1 MTGGGAGLLAGRKAL
16 ITGGGSGIGAA
27 TCRRFVAEGA
37 AVVVLDRDEDA
48 ARAVAE
54 EVGGHAI
61 PCDVA
66 DRDALAAAVE
76 ESVDVLDGL
85 TTLFN
90 NAGFGMLKPLHTY
103 SDDEWDRLL
112 AVNLT
117 ATFVATRSAVPHLR
131 ASGNG
136 SIINNVGGVGVR
148 PTRGEAPY
156 SAAKAGMIALTK
168 SAAVEY
174 APEIRV
180 NVVSPTFA
188 ETALTAPLLGD
199 PGLRADVEARIP
211 FGRVGT
217 ADEVADAV
225 VFLASDLSR
234 YVTGL
239 DLVVDGGAQLVSAQ
253 ADHLLKAFLDS

>member
-1 MTGGGAGLLAGRKAL
+1 MSALLAGRKAL
-16 ITGGGSGIGAA
+16 VTGGGSGIGAA
-27 TCRRFVAEGA
+27 TCRRFAREGA
-37 AVVVLDRDEDA
+37 RVVVLDRDGDA
-48 ARAVAE
+48 AAEVARD
-54 EVGGHAI
+54 VGGHAI
-61 PCDVA
+61 RCDVA

-76 ESVDVLDGL
+76 EAVGVLGGL

-90 NAGFGMLKPLHTY
+90 NAGFGMLKSFHHY
-103 SDDEWDRLL
+103 SDAEWDRLL
-112 AVNLT
+112 SVNLT
-117 ATFVATRSAVPHLR
+117 ATFVAMRAAVPHLQR
-131 ASGNG
+131 SGNG
-136 SIINNVGGVGVR
+136 SVINNVGGVGVR

-156 SAAKAGMIALTK
+156 SAAKAGMIALSK
-168 SAAVEY
+168 AAAVEY
-174 APEIRV
+174 APDVRV

-188 ETALTAPLLGD
+188 ETALTAPLLSD
-199 PGLRADVEARIP
+199 AGLRADVESRIP

-253 ADHLLKAFLDS
+253 ADHLLKAFLD

>member
-1 MTGGGAGLLAGRKAL
+1 VTGLLAGRKAL
-16 ITGGGSGIGAA
+16 VTGGGSGIGAA
-27 TCRRFVAEGA
+27 TCRRFVEEGA
-37 AVVVLDRDEDA
+37 SVVVLDRDADA
-48 ARAVAE
+48 AAAVADE
-54 EVGGHAI
+54 IGGHAI

-76 ESVDVLDGL
+76 EAADVLDGL

-90 NAGFGMLKPLHTY
+90 NAGFGMLKTLHTY

-117 ATFVATRSAVPHLR
+117 ATFVATRAAVPHLR
-131 ASGNG
+131 ASGGG
-136 SIINNVGGVGVR
+136 SIVNNVGGVGVR
-148 PTRGEAPY
+148 PTRGEGPY
-156 SAAKAGMIALTK
+156 SAAKAGMIALSK
-168 SAAVEY
+168 AAAVEY

-188 ETALTAPLLGD
+188 DTALTAPLLAD
-199 PGLRADVEARIP
+199 AGLRADVESRIP

-217 ADEVADAV
+217 AGEVADAV

-253 ADHLLKAFLDS
+253 ADHLLKAFLDA

>member
-1 MTGGGAGLLAGRKAL
+1 MSGLLAGRKAL
-16 ITGGGSGIGAA
+16 VTGGGSGIGAA
-27 TCRRFVAEGA
+27 TCRRFVEEGA
-37 AVVVLDRDEDA
+37 SVAVLDRDAEA
-48 ARAVAE
+48 ATAVAD

-76 ESVDVLDGL
+76 EASDVLDGL
-85 TTLFN
+85 TTVFN
-90 NAGFGMLKPLHTY
+90 NAGFGMLKSLHTY

-117 ATFVATRSAVPHLR
+117 AAFVVVRAAVPHLR
-131 ASGNG
+131 ASGNA
-136 SIINNVGGVGVR
+136 SIVNNVGGVGVR
-148 PTRGEAPY
+148 PTRGEGPY
-156 SAAKAGMIALTK
+156 SAAKAGMIALSK
-168 SAAVEY
+168 AAAVEY

-188 ETALTAPLLGD
+188 DTALTAPLLSD
-199 PGLRADVEARIP
+199 PGLRADVESRIP

-217 ADEVADAV
+217 AGEVADAV

-253 ADHLLKAFLDS
+253 ADHLLKAFLDP

>member
-1 MTGGGAGLLAGRKAL
+1 MSRLLEGRKAL
-16 ITGGGSGIGAA
+16 VTGGGSGIGAA
-27 TCRRFVAEGA
+27 TCRRFAAEGA
-37 AVVVLDRDEDA
+37 SVVVLDRDGDA
-48 ARAVAE
+48 AAAVAS

-76 ESVDVLDGL
+76 EAVDVLDGL

-90 NAGFGMLKPLHTY
+90 NAGFGMLKTLHTY
-103 SDDEWDRLL
+103 SDDEWDRLV

-117 ATFVATRSAVPHLR
+117 ATFVAIRSAVPYLR
-131 ASGNG
+131 KSGNG
-136 SIINNVGGVGVR
+136 SIVNNVGGVGVR
-148 PTRGEAPY
+148 PTRGEGPY

-188 ETALTAPLLGD
+188 ETALTAPLLAD
-199 PGLRADVEARIP
+199 PGLRADVESRIP

-217 ADEVADAV
+217 ADEIADTV

-253 ADHLLKAFLDS
+253 ADHLLKAFLDGS

>member
-1 MTGGGAGLLAGRKAL
+1 MTGLLAGRKAL
-16 ITGGGSGIGAA
+16 VTGGGSGIGAA
-27 TCRRFVAEGA
+27 TCRRFVEEGA
-37 AVVVLDRDEDA
+37 TVVVLDRDGDA
-48 ARAVAE
+48 ASAVAD

-66 DRDALAAAVE
+66 DRDALTAAVE
-76 ESVDVLDGL
+76 EAADVLDGL

-90 NAGFGMLKPLHTY
+90 NAGFGMLKTLHTY

-117 ATFVATRSAVPHLR
+117 ATFVATRAAVPHLR
-131 ASGNG
+131 ASGGG
-136 SIINNVGGVGVR
+136 SIVNNVGGVGVR
-148 PTRGEAPY
+148 PTRGEGPY
-156 SAAKAGMIALTK
+156 SAAKAGMIALSK
-168 SAAVEY
+168 AAAVEY

-188 ETALTAPLLGD
+188 DTALTAPLLAD
-199 PGLRADVEARIP
+199 AGLRADVESRIP

-217 ADEVADAV
+217 ASEVADAV

-253 ADHLLKAFLDS
+253 ADHLLKAFLDA

>member
-1 MTGGGAGLLAGRKAL
+1 MSGLLDGRKAL
-16 ITGGGSGIGAA
+16 VTGGASGIGAA
-27 TCRRFVAEGA
+27 ACRRFVEEGA
-37 AVVVLDRDEDA
+37 SVVVLDRDEDG
-48 ARAVAE
+48 ARAVADQL
-54 EVGGHAI
+54 GAHAI

-66 DRDALAAAVE
+66 DREALANAVE
-76 ESVDVLDGL
+76 EAVDVLDGL

-90 NAGFGMLKPLHTY
+90 NAGFGMLKTFHEY
-103 SDDEWDRLL
+103 SDDEWDRLVS
-112 AVNLT
+112 VNLT
-117 ATFVATRSAVPHLR
+117 ATFVAIRAAVPHLR
-131 ASGNG
+131 AAAGA

-168 SAAVEY
+168 AAAVEY
-174 APEIRV
+174 APDIRV

-188 ETALTAPLLGD
+188 ETPLTAPLLAD
-199 PGLRADVEARIP
+199 PGLRADVEGRIP

-217 ADEVADAV
+217 ADEVADAA

-253 ADHLLKAFLDS
+253 ADHLLKAFLDG

>member
-1 MTGGGAGLLAGRKAL
+1 MTGLLRGRKAL
-16 ITGGGSGIGAA
+16 ITGGASGIGAA
-27 TCRRFVAEGA
+27 ACRRFAAEGA
-37 AVVVLDRDEDA
+37 TVVVLDRDEDGA
-48 ARAVAE
+48 TAVADE
-54 EVGGHAI
+54 LGAHAI

-66 DRDALAAAVE
+66 DREALTNAVE
-76 ESVDVLDGL
+76 EAVDVMDGL

-90 NAGFGMLKPLHTY
+90 NAGFGMLKTFHEY
-103 SDDEWDRLL
+103 SDEEWDRLV

-117 ATFVATRSAVPHLR
+117 ATFVAIRAAVPHLR
-131 ASGNG
+131 RSPGAS
-136 SIINNVGGVGVR
+136 IVNNVGGVGVR

-188 ETALTAPLLGD
+188 ETPLTAPLLAD
-199 PGLRADVEARIP
+199 PGLRADVEGRIP

-217 ADEVADAV
+217 AEEIADAA
-225 VFLASDLSR
+225 VFLASDLAR

-253 ADHLLKAFLDS
+253 ADHLLKGFLDG

>member
-1 MTGGGAGLLAGRKAL
+1 MSGLLEGCKALVTGGA
-16 ITGGGSGIGAA
+16 SGIGAA
-27 TCRRFVAEGA
+27 ACRRFVEEGA
-37 AVVVLDRDEDA
+37 SVVVLDRNEDG
-48 ARAVAE
+48 ARAVADQL
-54 EVGGHAI
+54 GAHAI

-66 DRDALAAAVE
+66 DREALANAVE
-76 ESVDVLDGL
+76 ETVDVLDGL

-90 NAGFGMLKPLHTY
+90 NAGFGMLKTFHEY
-103 SDDEWDRLL
+103 SDDEWDRLVS
-112 AVNLT
+112 VNLT
-117 ATFVATRSAVPHLR
+117 ATFVAIRAAVPHLR
-131 ASGNG
+131 AAGG
-136 SIINNVGGVGVR
+136 ASIINNVGGVGVR

-168 SAAVEY
+168 AAAVEY
-174 APEIRV
+174 APDIRV

-188 ETALTAPLLGD
+188 ETPLTAPLLAD
-199 PGLRADVEARIP
+199 PGLRADVEGRIP

-217 ADEVADAV
+217 ADEVADAA

-253 ADHLLKAFLDS
+253 ADHLLAAFLDG

>member
-1 MTGGGAGLLAGRKAL
+1 MGLLDGRKAL
-16 ITGGGSGIGAA
+16 ITGGASGIGAA
-27 TCRRFVAEGA
+27 ACRRFVAEGA
-37 AVVVLDRDEDA
+37 SVVVLDRNEDG
-48 ARAVAE
+48 ARAVADE
-54 EVGGHAI
+54 LGAHAI

-66 DRDALAAAVE
+66 DREALANAVE
-76 ESVDVLDGL
+76 EAVDVLDGL

-90 NAGFGMLKPLHTY
+90 NAGFGMLKTFHEY
-103 SDDEWDRLL
+103 SDDEWDRLV

-117 ATFVATRSAVPHLR
+117 ATFTAIRAAVPHLR
-131 ASGNG
+131 GASGA

-156 SAAKAGMIALTK
+156 SAAKAGMIALTR

-174 APEIRV
+174 APDIRV

-188 ETALTAPLLGD
+188 ETPLTAPLLAD
-199 PGLRADVEARIP
+199 PGLRADVEGRIP

-217 ADEVADAV
+217 ADEIADAA

-253 ADHLLKAFLDS
+253 ADHLLKAFLDG

>member
-1 MTGGGAGLLAGRKAL
+1 MTGLLAGRKAL
-16 ITGGGSGIGAA
+16 VTGGGSGIGAA

-37 AVVVLDRDEDA
+37 SVVVLDRNGDA
-48 ARAVAE
+48 AAEVAA

-76 ESVDVLDGL
+76 EAVDVLDGL

-90 NAGFGMLKPLHTY
+90 NAGFGMLKSLHTY

-117 ATFVATRSAVPHLR
+117 ATFVAIRAAVPHLR
-131 ASGNG
+131 ASGHG
-136 SIINNVGGVGVR
+136 SVINNVGGVGVR

-156 SAAKAGMIALTK
+156 SAAKAGMLALSK
-168 SAAVEY
+168 GAAVEY
-174 APEIRV
+174 APEVRV

-188 ETALTAPLLGD
+188 ATALTAPLLAD
-199 PGLRADVEARIP
+199 PGVRADVESRIP

-217 ADEVADAV
+217 AEEVADAV

-253 ADHLLKAFLDS
+253 ADHLLKSFLD

>member
-1 MTGGGAGLLAGRKAL
+1 MSGLLAGRKAL
-16 ITGGGSGIGAA
+16 VTGGGSGIGAA
-27 TCRRFVAEGA
+27 TCRRFAAEGA
-37 AVVVLDRDEDA
+37 QVVVLDRDGGTA
-48 ARAVAE
+48 AAVAE

-61 PCDVA
+61 CCDVA
-66 DRDALAAAVE
+66 DRDALAAAVAE
-76 ESVDVLDGL
+76 AAEAMGGL

-90 NAGFGMLKPLHTY
+90 NAGFGMLKTFHDYT
-103 SDDEWDRLL
+103 DAEWDRLL

-117 ATFVATRSAVPHLR
+117 ATFTAMRAAVPHLVR
-131 ASGNG
+131 SGGG
-136 SIINNVGGVGVR
+136 SVINNVGGVGVR

-156 SAAKAGMIALTK
+156 SAAKAGMIALSK
-168 SAAVEY
+168 AAAVEY

-188 ETALTAPLLGD
+188 ETALTAPLLSD
-199 PGLRADVEARIP
+199 AALRADVEGRIP

-253 ADHLLKAFLDS
+253 ADHLLKAFLG

>member
-1 MTGGGAGLLAGRKAL
+1 MSGLLAGRKAL
-16 ITGGGSGIGAA
+16 VTGGGSGIGAA
-27 TCRRFVAEGA
+27 TCRRFVEEGA
-37 AVVVLDRDEDA
+37 SVVVLDRDADA
-48 ARAVAE
+48 ASAVAD

-76 ESVDVLDGL
+76 EAADVLDGL
-85 TTLFN
+85 STLFN
-90 NAGFGMLKPLHTY
+90 NAGFGMLKTLHTY

-117 ATFVATRSAVPHLR
+117 AAFVATRAAVPHLR
-131 ASGNG
+131 VSGHG
-136 SIINNVGGVGVR
+136 AIVNNVGGVGVR
-148 PTRGEAPY
+148 PTRGEGPY
-156 SAAKAGMIALTK
+156 SAAKAGMIALSK
-168 SAAVEY
+168 AAAVEY

-188 ETALTAPLLGD
+188 DTALTAPLLAD
-199 PGLRADVEARIP
+199 AGLRADVESRIP

-217 ADEVADAV
+217 AEEVADAV

-253 ADHLLKAFLDS
+253 ADHLLKAFLDP

>member
-1 MTGGGAGLLAGRKAL
+1 M
-16 ITGGGSGIGAA
+16 
-27 TCRRFVAEGA
+27 
-37 AVVVLDRDEDA
+37 VLDRNADA
-48 ARAVAE
+48 AAAVAGE
-54 EVGGHAI
+54 IGAHAI

-76 ESVDVLDGL
+76 EAADVLDGL
-85 TTLFN
+85 TTLVN
-90 NAGFGMLKPLHTY
+90 NAGFGMLKSLHTY
-103 SDDEWDRLL
+103 ADDEWDRLL

-117 ATFVATRSAVPHLR
+117 ATFVAIRSAVPHLR
-131 ASGNG
+131 ASGDG
-136 SIINNVGGVGVR
+136 SIVNNVGGVGVR

-156 SAAKAGMIALTK
+156 SAAKAGMLALTR

-180 NVVSPTFA
+180 NAVSPTFA
-188 ETALTAPLLGD
+188 ETAMTAPLLAD
-199 PGLRADVEARIP
+199 PGLRHEVESRIP
-211 FGRVGT
+211 FGRVGR
-217 ADEVADAV
+217 ADEVADAA

-253 ADHLLKAFLDS
+253 ADHLLRAFLEG

>member
-1 MTGGGAGLLAGRKAL
+1 MSGLLAGRKAL
-16 ITGGGSGIGAA
+16 VTGGASGIGAA
-27 TCRRFVAEGA
+27 ACRRFVEEGA
-37 AVVVLDRDEDA
+37 AVVVLDRDEDG
-48 ARAVAE
+48 ARAVADE
-54 EVGGHAI
+54 LGAHAI

-66 DRDALAAAVE
+66 DREALANAVE
-76 ESVDVLDGL
+76 EAVDVLDGL

-90 NAGFGMLKPLHTY
+90 NAGFGMLKTFHEY
-103 SDDEWDRLL
+103 SDDEWDRLVS
-112 AVNLT
+112 VNLT
-117 ATFVATRSAVPHLR
+117 ATFVAIRAAVPHLR
-131 ASGNG
+131 AAGG
-136 SIINNVGGVGVR
+136 ASIINNVGGVGVR

-168 SAAVEY
+168 AAAVEY
-174 APEIRV
+174 APDIRV

-188 ETALTAPLLGD
+188 ETPLTAPLLAD
-199 PGLRADVEARIP
+199 PGLRADVEGRIP

-217 ADEVADAV
+217 ADEVADAA

-253 ADHLLKAFLDS
+253 ADHLLKAFLDG

>member
-1 MTGGGAGLLAGRKAL
+1 MTGLLAGRKAL
-16 ITGGGSGIGAA
+16 VTGGGSGIGAA
-27 TCRRFVAEGA
+27 TCRRFVEEGA
-37 AVVVLDRDEDA
+37 SVVVLDRDAGA
-48 ARAVAE
+48 AAAIADE
-54 EVGGHAI
+54 IGGHAI

-76 ESVDVLDGL
+76 EAVDVLDGL

-90 NAGFGMLKPLHTY
+90 NAGFGMLKTLHTY

-117 ATFVATRSAVPHLR
+117 AAFVATRAAVPHLR

-136 SIINNVGGVGVR
+136 AIVNNVGGVGVR
-148 PTRGEAPY
+148 PTRGEGPY
-156 SAAKAGMIALTK
+156 SAAKAGMIALSK
-168 SAAVEY
+168 AAAVEY

-188 ETALTAPLLGD
+188 DTALTAPLLAD
-199 PGLRADVEARIP
+199 AGLRADVESRIP

-253 ADHLLKAFLDS
+253 ADHLLKAFLEP

>member
-1 MTGGGAGLLAGRKAL
+1 VSDLLAGRKAL
-16 ITGGGSGIGAA
+16 VTGGGSGIGAA
-27 TCRRFVAEGA
+27 TCRRFVDEGA
-37 AVVVLDRDEDA
+37 SVVVLDRDADA
-48 ARAVAE
+48 AAAVAE
-54 EVGGHAI
+54 EIGAHAI

-76 ESVDVLDGL
+76 EAVDVLDGL

-90 NAGFGMLKPLHTY
+90 NAGFGMLKTLHTY

-117 ATFVATRSAVPHLR
+117 AAFVATRAAVPHLR

-136 SIINNVGGVGVR
+136 AIVNNVGGVGVR
-148 PTRGEAPY
+148 PTRGEGPY
-156 SAAKAGMIALTK
+156 SAAKAGMIALSK
-168 SAAVEY
+168 AAAVEY
-174 APEIRV
+174 APEVRV

-188 ETALTAPLLGD
+188 DTALTAPLLAD
-199 PGLRADVEARIP
+199 AGLRADVESRIP

-217 ADEVADAV
+217 AEEVADAV

-253 ADHLLKAFLDS
+253 ADHLLKAFLEH

>member
-1 MTGGGAGLLAGRKAL
+1 MGLLEGRKAL
-16 ITGGGSGIGAA
+16 VTGGGSGIGAA
-27 TCRRFVAEGA
+27 TCRRFVEEGA
-37 AVVVLDRDEDA
+37 AVVVLDRDADRGGSVAAELDA
-48 ARAVAE
+48 
-54 EVGGHAI
+54 HFI

-66 DRDALAAAVE
+66 DRDALAGAVE
-76 ESVDVLDGL
+76 ESVDVLGGL

-90 NAGFGMLKPLHTY
+90 NAGFGMLKPLDAYT
-103 SDDEWDRLL
+103 DDEWDRLVS
-112 AVNLT
+112 VNLT
-117 ATFVATRSAVPHLR
+117 ATFVATRAAVPHMR
-131 ASGNG
+131 ASGGG

-174 APEIRV
+174 APDIRV

-188 ETALTAPLLGD
+188 DTAMTAPLLAD
-199 PGLRADVEARIP
+199 PGLRADVESRIP

-217 ADEVADAV
+217 AEEVADTV
-225 VFLASDLSR
+225 VFLASDLAR

-253 ADHLLKAFLDS
+253 ADHLLKAFLDP

>member
-1 MTGGGAGLLAGRKAL
+1 MTGGLLTGRKAL

-27 TCRRFVAEGA
+27 TCRRFVEEGA
-37 AVVVLDRDEDA
+37 TIVVLDRDPDA
-48 ARAVAE
+48 AGVVAAE
-54 EVGGHAI
+54 TGGHAI

-76 ESVDVLDGL
+76 EAVDVMDGL

-90 NAGFGMLKPLHTY
+90 NAGFGMLKTMHTY
-103 SDDEWDRLL
+103 SDDEWDRLV

-117 ATFVATRSAVPHLR
+117 ATFVAIRSAVPHLR
-131 ASGNG
+131 KSGNG
-136 SIINNVGGVGVR
+136 TIVNNVGGVGVR

-180 NVVSPTFA
+180 NVSRPPSP
-188 ETALTAPLLGD
+188 
-199 PGLRADVEARIP
+199 RR
-211 FGRVGT
+211 R
-217 ADEVADAV
+217 
-225 VFLASDLSR
+225 
-234 YVTGL
+234 
-239 DLVVDGGAQLVSAQ
+239 
-253 ADHLLKAFLDS
+253 

>member
-1 MTGGGAGLLAGRKAL
+1 MTGLLAGRKAL
-16 ITGGGSGIGAA
+16 VTGGGAGIGAA
-27 TCRRFVAEGA
+27 ACRRFAAEGA
-37 AVVVLDRDEDA
+37 SVVVLDRDGDA
-48 ARAVAE
+48 ADAVASE
-54 EVGGHAI
+54 IGGRAI
-61 PCDVA
+61 RCDVA
-66 DRDALAAAVE
+66 DREALAAAIDDAAE
-76 ESVDVLDGL
+76 AMDGL

-90 NAGFGMLKPLHTY
+90 NAGFGMLKTLHTY

-117 ATFVATRSAVPHLR
+117 ATFVAIRAAVPHLR
-131 ASGNG
+131 RTGNG
-136 SIINNVGGVGVR
+136 SVINNVGGVGVR

-156 SAAKAGMIALTK
+156 SAAKAGMIALSK
-168 SAAVEY
+168 AAAVEY

-188 ETALTAPLLGD
+188 DTPLTAPLLAD
-199 PGLRADVEARIP
+199 PGMRADVEGRIP

-217 ADEVADAV
+217 AEEVADAV
-225 VFLASDLSR
+225 VFLASDLAR

-253 ADHLLKAFLDS
+253 ADHLLKAFLT

>member
-1 MTGGGAGLLAGRKAL
+1 MGLLDGRKVL
-16 ITGGGSGIGAA
+16 VTGGGSGIGAA
-27 TCRRFVAEGA
+27 ACRRFVEEGA
-37 AVVVLDRDEDA
+37 TVVVLDRNEDA
-48 ARAVAE
+48 AREVALAIDAH
-54 EVGGHAI
+54 VI

-66 DRDALAAAVE
+66 DREALSNAVE
-76 ESVDVLDGL
+76 EAVDVMDGL

-90 NAGFGMLKPLHTY
+90 NAGFGMLKTLHEY

-117 ATFVATRSAVPHLR
+117 ATFVAMRAAVPHLR
-131 ASGNG
+131 AAAGRGVSA

-188 ETALTAPLLGD
+188 ETPMTAPLLAD
-199 PGLRADVEARIP
+199 PGLRAEVEGRIP

-217 ADEVADAV
+217 ADEVADAA
-225 VFLASDLSR
+225 VFLASDLAR

-253 ADHLLKAFLDS
+253 ADHLLRAFLDT

>member
-1 MTGGGAGLLAGRKAL
+1 MSGLLTGRKAL
-16 ITGGGSGIGAA
+16 VTGGGSGIGAA
-27 TCRRFVAEGA
+27 TCRRFADEGA
-37 AVVVLDRDEDA
+37 AVVVLDRDGDA
-48 ARAVAE
+48 AAAVAT

-76 ESVDVLDGL
+76 EAVDVLDGL

-90 NAGFGMLKPLHTY
+90 NAGFGMLKTLHTY
-103 SDDEWDRLL
+103 ADDEWDRLL

-117 ATFVATRSAVPHLR
+117 ATFVATRAAVPHLR
-131 ASGNG
+131 AAGGG

-156 SAAKAGMIALTK
+156 SAAKAGMIALTQA
-168 SAAVEY
+168 AAVED

-188 ETALTAPLLGD
+188 DTAMTAPLLAD
-199 PGLRADVEARIP
+199 PGLRADIESRIP

-217 ADEVADAV
+217 AEEVADAV
-225 VFLASDLSR
+225 VFLASDLAR

-239 DLVVDGGAQLVSAQ
+239 DLVVDGGAQLTSAQ
-253 ADHLLKAFLDS
+253 ADHLLKSFLDG

>member
-1 MTGGGAGLLAGRKAL
+1 MSGLLAGRKAL
-16 ITGGGSGIGAA
+16 VTGGASGIGAA
-27 TCRRFVAEGA
+27 ACRRFVEEGA
-37 AVVVLDRDEDA
+37 AVVVLDRDEDG
-48 ARAVAE
+48 ARAVADE
-54 EVGGHAI
+54 LGAHAI

-66 DRDALAAAVE
+66 DREALANAVE
-76 ESVDVLDGL
+76 EAVDVLDGL

-90 NAGFGMLKPLHTY
+90 NAGFGMLKTFHEY
-103 SDDEWDRLL
+103 SDDEWDRLVS
-112 AVNLT
+112 VNLT
-117 ATFVATRSAVPHLR
+117 ATFVAIRAAVPHLR
-131 ASGNG
+131 AAGG
-136 SIINNVGGVGVR
+136 ASIINNVGGVGVR

-168 SAAVEY
+168 AAAVEY
-174 APEIRV
+174 APDIRV

-188 ETALTAPLLGD
+188 ETPLTAPLLAD
-199 PGLRADVEARIP
+199 PGLRADVEGRIP

-217 ADEVADAV
+217 ADEVADAT

-253 ADHLLKAFLDS
+253 ADHLLKAFLDG

>member
-1 MTGGGAGLLAGRKAL
+1 MGLLDGRKAL

-27 TCRRFVAEGA
+27 ACRRFVAEGA
-37 AVVVLDRDEDA
+37 TVVVLDRDEDT
-48 ARAVAE
+48 ARAVADE
-54 EVGGHAI
+54 IGAHAI

-66 DRDALAAAVE
+66 DREALSNAVE
-76 ESVDVLDGL
+76 EAVDVMDGL

-90 NAGFGMLKPLHTY
+90 NAGFGMLKTLHEY

-112 AVNLT
+112 SVNLT
-117 ATFVATRSAVPHLR
+117 ATFVAIRAAVPHLR
-131 ASGNG
+131 GAAGA

-174 APEIRV
+174 APDIRV

-188 ETALTAPLLGD
+188 DTAMTAPLLAD

-217 ADEVADAV
+217 ADEIADAA

-253 ADHLLKAFLDS
+253 ADHLLKSFLDG

>member
-1 MTGGGAGLLAGRKAL
+1 MGLLDGRKAL
-16 ITGGGSGIGAA
+16 ITGGASGIGAA
-27 TCRRFVAEGA
+27 ACRRFVAEGA
-37 AVVVLDRDEDA
+37 SVVVLDRNEDG
-48 ARAVAE
+48 ARAVADE
-54 EVGGHAI
+54 LGAHAI

-66 DRDALAAAVE
+66 DREALANAVE
-76 ESVDVLDGL
+76 EAVDVLDGL

-90 NAGFGMLKPLHTY
+90 NAGFGMLKTFHEY

-117 ATFVATRSAVPHLR
+117 ATFTAIRAAVPHLR
-131 ASGNG
+131 GSAGA

-156 SAAKAGMIALTK
+156 SAAKAGMIALTR

-188 ETALTAPLLGD
+188 ETPLTAPLLAD
-199 PGLRADVEARIP
+199 PGLRADVEGRIP

-217 ADEVADAV
+217 ADEIADAA

-253 ADHLLKAFLDS
+253 ADHLLKAFLDG

>member
-1 MTGGGAGLLAGRKAL
+1 MSLLAGRRAL
-16 ITGGGSGIGAA
+16 ITGGGAGIGAA
-27 TCRRFVAEGA
+27 VGRRFVAEGA
-37 AVVVLDRDEDA
+37 VVVVLDRDEDA
-48 ARAVAE
+48 GQAVAAE
-54 EVGGHAI
+54 LDAHFI

-76 ESVDVLDGL
+76 EAADVLGGL
-85 TTLFN
+85 TTLVN
-90 NAGFGMLKPLHTY
+90 NAGFGMLKSLHTY
-103 SDDEWDRLL
+103 TDDEWDRLL
-112 AVNLT
+112 SVNLT
-117 ATFVATRSAVPHLR
+117 AAFVATRAAVPHLR
-131 ASGNG
+131 SAGVG

-148 PTRGEAPY
+148 PTRGEGPY
-156 SAAKAGMIALTK
+156 SAAKAGMLALTR

-180 NVVSPTFA
+180 NAVSPTFA
-188 ETALTAPLLGD
+188 DTALTAPLLAD
-199 PGLRADVEARIP
+199 DALRAEVEGRIP

-217 ADEVADAV
+217 AEEVADAV

-253 ADHLLKAFLDS
+253 VDHLLKAFLER

>member
-1 MTGGGAGLLAGRKAL
+1 MGLLDGRKAL

-27 TCRRFVAEGA
+27 SCRRFAEEGA
-37 AVVVLDRDEDA
+37 SVVVLDRNEDA
-48 ARAVAE
+48 ARGVADE
-54 EVGGHAI
+54 IGAHVI

-66 DRDALAAAVE
+66 DREALTNAVE
-76 ESVDVLDGL
+76 EAVDVMDGL

-90 NAGFGMLKPLHTY
+90 NAGFGMLKTLHEY
-103 SDDEWDRLL
+103 ADDEWDRLL

-117 ATFVATRSAVPHLR
+117 ATFVAIRAAVPHLR
-131 ASGNG
+131 ASGAA

-180 NVVSPTFA
+180 NGVSPTFT
-188 ETALTAPLLGD
+188 ETPLTAPLLAD
-199 PGLRADVEARIP
+199 PVLRADIEGRIP

-217 ADEVADAV
+217 ADEVADAA

-253 ADHLLKAFLDS
+253 ADHLLKAFLDG

>member
-1 MTGGGAGLLAGRKAL
+1 MAGLLTGRRALVTGGGA
-16 ITGGGSGIGAA
+16 GIGAA

-37 AVVVLDRDEDA
+37 DVVVLDRDEDA
-48 ARAVAE
+48 GRALAGE
-54 EVGGHAI
+54 LAAHFI

-66 DRDALAAAVE
+66 DRDALGAAVE
-76 ESVDVLDGL
+76 EAADVLGGL
-85 TTLFN
+85 TTLVN
-90 NAGFGMLKPLHTY
+90 NAGFGMLKSFDGY
-103 SDDEWDRLL
+103 SDEEWDRLL

-117 ATFVATRSAVPHLR
+117 ATFVAIRAAVPHLR
-131 ASGNG
+131 NASDG
-136 SIINNVGGVGVR
+136 SIVNNVGGVGVR

-156 SAAKAGMIALTK
+156 SAAKAGMIALTR

-180 NVVSPTFA
+180 NAVSPTFA
-188 ETALTAPLLGD
+188 DTRMTAPLLAD
-199 PGLRADVEARIP
+199 PGLRADVEGRIP

-217 ADEVADAV
+217 AEEIADAV

-253 ADHLLKAFLDS
+253 ADHLLRAFLES

>member
-1 MTGGGAGLLAGRKAL
+1 MTGLLEGRKAL

-27 TCRRFVAEGA
+27 ACRRFVAEGA
-37 AVVVLDRDEDA
+37 TVVVLDRNEDA
-48 ARAVAE
+48 ARAVGDELGAH
-54 EVGGHAI
+54 VI

-66 DRDALAAAVE
+66 DREALSNAVE
-76 ESVDVLDGL
+76 EAVDVMDGL

-90 NAGFGMLKPLHTY
+90 NAGFGMLKTFHEY

-117 ATFVATRSAVPHLR
+117 ATFVAIRAAVPHLR
-131 ASGNG
+131 SAVGGG

-156 SAAKAGMIALTK
+156 SAAKAGMIALSR

-188 ETALTAPLLGD
+188 ETALTAPLLAD
-199 PGLRADVEARIP
+199 PGLRADVEGRIP

-217 ADEVADAV
+217 ADEVADAA

-253 ADHLLKAFLDS
+253 ADHLLKSFLDP